1 MTFKSQITLLLGKL
15 RRKLEKCIEITDLI
29 YESAKHT
36 ESEICQNSLLFSPV
50 IYILRWIIIVS
61 HYKELILEHR
71 LEILFKC
78 FVTEKTQI
86 DDETMNITKEIQ
98 FISLL

>member
-1 MTFKSQITLLLGKL
+1 M
-15 RRKLEKCIEITDLI
+15 
-29 YESAKHT
+29 
-36 ESEICQNSLLFSPV
+36 
-50 IYILRWIIIVS
+50 S

-98 FISLL
+98 FISRL